1 MVTVSATG
9 PTGLK
14 SYYSNYGLGVVEVAA
29 PGGDSR
35 VPGTEPNGRCS
46 RLCGRRRLGLQAGHL
61 DGGAA
66 RLRRGGVG
74 AQRFNPHVP
83 GLARRPPKDRRSS
96 ALPSRPRVHPAGPG
110 VVTQYCY
117 GGTANNGFYGHG
129 EVNAARAVTR

>member
-35 VPGTEPNGRCS
+35 VPGTEPNGRVLS
-46 RLCGRRRLGLQAGHL
+46 TVAGGGWGYKQGHL

-66 RLRRGGVG
+66 SPAWRRWCS
-74 AQRFNPHVP
+74 AFNPACP
-83 GLARRPPKDRRSS
+83 GLARRPPQGPPILS
-96 ALPSRPRVHPAGPG
+96 PAGKPRHTPPG
-110 VVTQYCY
+110 PGVTQYCY

-129 EVNAARAVTR
+129 EVNAARAVAR